1 VVADA
6 GTVSCIEAAT
16 VCIFVYKVLVSVH
29 FSDRNVY
36 QSINQSINFIAVAAP
51 SANSPISILPS
62 AFGELMFPMG
72 GLQHQAPFQ
81 ARETVWTVY
90 DNALAQML
98 NEESSQSRDQIVD
111 ERLWL
116 RTLLFTS

>member
-1 VVADA
+1 MD
-6 GTVSCIEAAT
+6 
-16 VCIFVYKVLVSVH
+16 
-29 FSDRNVY
+29 
-36 QSINQSINFIAVAAP
+36 
-51 SANSPISILPS
+51 
-62 AFGELMFPMG
+62 

-90 DNALAQML
+90 DNAVAQML

-111 ERLWL
+111 EALWL